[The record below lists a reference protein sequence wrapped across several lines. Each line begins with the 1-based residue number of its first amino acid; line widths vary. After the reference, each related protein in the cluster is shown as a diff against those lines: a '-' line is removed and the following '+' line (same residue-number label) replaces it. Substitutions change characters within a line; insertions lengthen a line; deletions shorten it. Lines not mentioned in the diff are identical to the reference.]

1 MVRAGRLS
9 SAAVGPPGRE
19 RNAVDTMTIN
29 KVVASLLVAL
39 LLIRVSS
46 MLSESVFE
54 VEAPEHPAYAVALP
68 ENTASEA
75 AAEAAPAKE
84 AAPTLAELLAG
95 ASPDKGKRVF
105 AKCMAC
111 HSVNPADGNKVGPNL
126 HNVVG
131 APVAHRD
138 DFNYSDAL
146 KSHGG
151 TWTYELLDH
160 WVRNPKET
168 IPGNKMAFGGISKPE
183 DRASLIA
190 FLRANTEN
198 PPPLP
203 TATASVEGEATP

>member
-1 MVRAGRLS
+1 M
-9 SAAVGPPGRE
+9 
-19 RNAVDTMTIN
+19 DTMTIN
-29 KVVASLLVAL
+29 KIVASLLIGL
-39 LLIRVSS
+39 LLVKVGS
-46 MLSESVFE
+46 MLSESVFD
-54 VEAPEHPAYAVALP
+54 VEAPEHPAYAVAVA
-68 ENTASEA
+68 ESEA
-75 AAEAAPAKE
+75 AESAEAAPAATAE
-84 AAPTLAELLAG
+84 PTLAELLAS

-151 TWTYELLDH
+151 TWTYEMLDH
-160 WVRNPKET
+160 WLADPKAA
-168 IPGNKMAFGGISKPE
+168 IPGNKMAFGGIPKAG
-183 DRASLIA
+183 DRANLIA

-203 TATASVEGEATP
+203 AATAAASGDETATP